1 MPSRYFYEINRI
13 MHITKNSL
21 QNYEKIFYFITFTYN
36 IINIC
41 MRNGMKM
48 WHSARADVI
57 AHTAKHII
65 IWWFLRYLGK

>member
-1 MPSRYFYEINRI
+1 MKSTAI

-41 MRNGMKM
+41 MRNGMQM
-48 WHSARADVI
+48 WPSARADVI
-57 AHTAKHII
+57 VHTAKHII
-65 IWWFLRYLGK
+65 IWRFLRYLGK